1 MDPAFAFLPRG
12 DAIFPGRP
20 RRARIA
26 AGDHHG
32 MARKKKKKP
41 AADASAEAGESG
53 ETPDAETVEPS
64 VSGTDVVTRTL
75 APIHARHARDA
86 PVARRSAPSLEP
98 DGVGS
103 ADPAG
108 SRAGS
113 SADATP
119 TRARDPEPASVED
132 VALELRTPEGDGETT
147 TARGGVGD
155 PSDDVS
161 ADARSDDSDAP
172 RDEHGD
178 DADDEDHGEDRVD
191 RASARAKASVRGDY
205 GGGRLRRG
213 GGARRSS
220 EKTPPPPRSRTP
232 PRSSDTSGAFAAAIR
247 SPAAFLK
254 GLSFSARG
262 DARGK
267 GRSVETTRDDEKTG
281 RKRRRRRRR
290 AAPRFRETREETR

>member
-1 MDPAFAFLPRG
+1 
-12 DAIFPGRP
+12 
-20 RRARIA
+20 
-26 AGDHHG
+26 
-32 MARKKKKKP
+32 MARKKKKP

-75 APIHARHARDA
+75 APIHARHARD
-86 PVARRSAPSLEP
+86 PSEVHLSLEP

-161 ADARSDDSDAP
+161 ADARVLRFALPSEKHVLGLPVGQHVRVSFADAVTGDVVTRPYTPITSDDDLGFVDFCVKVYDQGVMTRKLDALKP
-172 RDEHGD
+172 GDEMTFEGPV
-178 DADDEDHGEDRVD
+178 G
-191 RASARAKASVRGDY
+191 
-205 GGGRLRRG
+205 
-213 GGARRSS
+213 
-220 EKTPPPPRSRTP
+220 
-232 PRSSDTSGAFAAAIR
+232 SGAFCYHTGPHTTA
-247 SPAAFLK
+247 
-254 GLSFSARG
+254 SAW
-262 DARGK
+262 
-267 GRSVETTRDDEKTG
+267 
-281 RKRRRRRRR
+281 
-290 AAPRFRETREETR
+290 

>member
-1 MDPAFAFLPRG
+1 
-12 DAIFPGRP
+12 
-20 RRARIA
+20 
-26 AGDHHG
+26 

-75 APIHARHARDA
+75 APIHARHARD
-86 PVARRSAPSLEP
+86 PSEVHLSLEP

-161 ADARSDDSDAP
+161 ADARPDDSDAP
-172 RDEHGD
+172 RDEHGA
-178 DADDEDHGEDRVD
+178 DADG
-191 RASARAKASVRGDY
+191 
-205 GGGRLRRG
+205 
-213 GGARRSS
+213 
-220 EKTPPPPRSRTP
+220 
-232 PRSSDTSGAFAAAIR
+232 
-247 SPAAFLK
+247 
-254 GLSFSARG
+254 
-262 DARGK
+262 GK
-267 GRSVETTRDDEKTG
+267 GDVL
-281 RKRRRRRRR
+281 
-290 AAPRFRETREETR
+290 RFGV

>member
-1 MDPAFAFLPRG
+1 
-12 DAIFPGRP
+12 
-20 RRARIA
+20 
-26 AGDHHG
+26 

-75 APIHARHARDA
+75 APIHARHARD
-86 PVARRSAPSLEP
+86 PSEVHLSLEP

-119 TRARDPEPASVED
+119 TRARDPEPAFVED

-191 RASARAKASVRGDY
+191 RARRRTRRPPFAEITEEGVSEDARDATRASADSKNATTAAES
-205 GGGRLRRG
+205 
-213 GGARRSS
+213 
-220 EKTPPPPRSRTP
+220 PSRT

-267 GRSVETTRDDEKTG
+267 GRSVETTRRDDEKTG
-281 RKRRRRRRR
+281 RVGRRRRRRR